1 MVELSIVVVTYKTKE
16 LVINFLTSVEREL
29 EASGLAAKIIV
40 VDNASQD
47 GTVESV
53 RDKFPEAIVI
63 ANNENSGPAK
73 AFNLGIQEGIDSKY
87 VLVSNSDIQVL
98 PGTIKVMYEYLEANS
113 DIMGVSGPLLN
124 EDGTL
129 QQTRTQIMGFKSP
142 KWDQPFQVEFVGT
155 TFALIRREAY
165 LQLGGYDENYYFY
178 NEDLDWAERAKRQ
191 GLPFMAL
198 PEAKVIHFLSKGMVQ
213 NRSRIMRE
221 LYWSNIYYFK
231 KFYPKI
237 SWLVY
242 RILSLEIHFNVA
254 KLKKQLRK
262 LEVNHQQDL
271 EQQMQDLVVAKNR
284 MKKHYT
290 NSLEPKIP
298 FWGQM

>member
-1 MVELSIVVVTYKTKE
+1 
-16 LVINFLTSVEREL
+16 
-29 EASGLAAKIIV
+29 
-40 VDNASQD
+40 
-47 GTVESV
+47 
-53 RDKFPEAIVI
+53 
-63 ANNENSGPAK
+63 
-73 AFNLGIQEGIDSKY
+73 
-87 VLVSNSDIQVL
+87 
-98 PGTIKVMYEYLEANS
+98 
-113 DIMGVSGPLLN
+113 MGVSGPLLN

-242 RILSLEIHFNVA
+242 RILSLEIHFNIA